1 MSGQIIL
8 LYFLRFLTVLIGFC
22 IVLFLLKQK
31 RSLDL
36 EKKFEQFALWSPKDY
51 EESFFDIIGRF
62 FWDILKKI
70 SKKLEKSV
78 VLKKYS
84 KRYEKYL
91 KSEELEKFST
101 MNFITIKFILG
112 FVMVLLYAISSAFEL
127 SHVEFPIVLLMFIF
141 GFFILDMFLYVDYN
155 AKRKRIEEDLLQAI
169 MIMNNNFKS
178 GRNIMQA
185 VEIVANEIEGPISD
199 EFKKIYMDMTYGL
212 SLEVVFDRFYH
223 RVKIEDANYIT
234 SSLTLL
240 NKTGGNIVKVFDT
253 IEKNFF
259 NKKRI
264 KEEMHSLTTS
274 SVFVFRMLCVLP
286 FIFVLAI
293 YILNPTYFNPLFT
306 TSIGRFLL
314 GLVIVLYVLYIIVI
328 KKVLEVKI

>member
-8 LYFLRFLTVLIGFC
+8 LYLLRFLTVLIGFC
-22 IVLFLLKQK
+22 IVLFMLKQK

-51 EESFFDIIGRF
+51 EESFLDMVGRF
-62 FWDILKKI
+62 FWSKIKQI
-70 SKKLEKSV
+70 SKGLEKSV
-78 VLKKYS
+78 FLKKYS

-91 KSEELEKFST
+91 TLEELEKYST

-112 FVMVLLYAISSAFEL
+112 FLMVLLYAVSSAFEL
-127 SHVEFPIVLLMFIF
+127 SRVEVPIVFLMFIF
-141 GFFILDMFLYVDYN
+141 GFFILDMFLYVDYK

-199 EFKKIYMDMTYGL
+199 EFKKIHMDMTYGL

-253 IEKNFF
+253 IETNFF

-264 KEEMHSLTTS
+264 KEEMKSLTAS
-274 SVFVFRMLCVLP
+274 SIFAFRMLCLLP
-286 FIFVLAI
+286 FIFVIVIFA
-293 YILNPTYFNPLFT
+293 LNPGYFNPLFT
-306 TSIGRFLL
+306 TNVGRVLL
-314 GLVIVLYVLYIIVI
+314 GLIILLYGLYIMII
-328 KKVLEVKI
+328 KKVLEVKF